1 MKKHGFQ
8 NEEKREES
16 YKALIREFYEEVYDW
31 SVPETE
37 EFGRDLLS
45 QLEDLKMPKS
55 VIAWCKKL
63 IEVICEVKRESGSVV
78 SFSG

>member
-31 SVPETE
+31 SVSETE
-37 EFGRDLLS
+37 ELGNIWTS
-45 QLEDLKMPKS
+45 QMEEMKMPQS
-55 VIAWCKKL
+55 VIVWCKKL
-63 IEVICEVKRESGSVV
+63 IEAVCDIKREKMLEGVIYE
-78 SFSG
+78 